1 MRIRIAS
8 VKTVPLP
15 INSMAIPMA
24 GEPFPDFAPH
34 RGRTF
39 GPYAQLPAAILVQI
53 RARAGL
59 TGSRWTG
66 RCLIPEQHLA
76 PVLQGHQLRTAG
88 GADVRLQFLL
98 RPPDWPSKPS
108 EAATSPHVWDL
119 AGKRANLPVYQL
131 LGGPHPNS
139 PRQKWDKRRKTAR
152 NSRNPGSSEHPASK
166 LLTCCRS
173 EVCVP

>member
-1 MRIRIAS
+1 M
-8 VKTVPLP
+8 KTVPLP

-76 PVLQGHQLRTAG
+76 PVLQGTNFELLGEQMFGSSSFCGRRTRRPSHQ
-88 GADVRLQFLL
+88 
-98 RPPDWPSKPS
+98 RPPPRPMYGISPENAPICPFISYSVDPTPTPRDKSGTNAVKQS
-108 EAATSPHVWDL
+108 ETQGIPGAVST
-119 AGKRANLPVYQL
+119 
-131 LGGPHPNS
+131 
-139 PRQKWDKRRKTAR
+139 RRL
-152 NSRNPGSSEHPASK
+152 S
-166 LLTCCRS
+166 C
-173 EVCVP
+173 